1 MNQLSKR
8 RKKINQE
15 KWEERLPLIAAFLI
29 PLFIGII
36 VCIDHGVYPFGER
49 CILKV
54 DMYHQYAPFFSE
66 LREKLQNGESL
77 LYSFNI
83 GLGADFISLYA
94 YYLASPLNWLLL
106 LCPAKSVLE
115 FMAFL
120 TLLKLALSGLT
131 FGYYLKCHYK
141 INDLVLSVFA
151 TAYALSG
158 YVAAYSWNIMWT
170 DCIVLLPLIIL
181 GVERLVKE
189 GDGRLYY
196 VSLAVSVV
204 SNYYISIMICLFLVL
219 YFGIIWLENEGGKIK
234 AIFNFAWYS
243 LLAGGTGAILI
254 IPEAIILSGSGSGT
268 IKFPEKMEW
277 YFNLVAQASR
287 HLLLAENNTTA
298 VPHWPNLYCGVF
310 VLLFFVLYLLNG
322 TIPWQQK
329 IKRVIFLALLYVS
342 FANNV
347 LEFIWHGFDA
357 PDSLPGRQA
366 FLYIFLL
373 LVLCYEAYIY
383 RNELKMWQMVVA
395 LVADFVL
402 LFACF
407 KTYSGTDLAEEAGFV
422 AKAENGLSFLGVGF
436 NQFDITAIFLLC
448 YGTLMVFM
456 LLGNKRMKQL
466 MCTFVLVFMLTELT
480 VHFDTEGLGTTSR
493 TSYMKGYEDYKNVL
507 EIAKEKEK
515 VSSETGAVF
524 YRVEQMERRT
534 KNDSAFYNFPS
545 ATQFS
550 SLMNIDVSHI
560 YQYIGMEGGKNFYC
574 YNGATPLFSS
584 MLSMKYMISDSALEE
599 SPFRTFV
606 ASNGDVYLYENT
618 YSLPLGY
625 IVPENAVTDWQ
636 GKGKDDLTNINSLAV
651 LLGAD
656 SSFLVPVSTTDEEG
670 VSTLEVLQDGYY
682 YMSRG
687 KIKFDSLTMESS
699 DGRSKNYAKTS
710 HNYFLDLGYAKTGDV
725 IKVKNKEEETLD
737 TQGYYVDV
745 NVLEKTYNRLN
756 SQTMKLTRNTITEL
770 EGTIDV
776 TEAGYLVLSIAN
788 EPGWTL
794 YVDGVETEKEIFG
807 EAFIATYLDEGTHV
821 IQLNYETPGFGTGAV
836 VSGICVLA
844 FFVTI
849 TLKRHCRW
857 CRNEERVS
865 KLTFMDDSDTMN

>member
-1 MNQLSKR
+1 M
-8 RKKINQE
+8 
-15 KWEERLPLIAAFLI
+15 PLIAAFLI
-29 PLFIGII
+29 PLFIGIV

-49 CILKV
+49 SILKV

-77 LYSFNI
+77 MYSFNI

-106 LCPAKSVLE
+106 LCPAESVLE
-115 FMAFL
+115 FMALL

-131 FGYYLKCHYK
+131 FGYYLKRHYK
-141 INDLVLSVFA
+141 INSLALSVFA

-181 GVERLVKE
+181 GVERLVKD

-196 VSLAVSVV
+196 VSLAVSVIA
-204 SNYYISIMICLFLVL
+204 NYYISIMICLFMVL
-219 YFGIIWLENEGGKIK
+219 YFGIIWLESEGGKIRSLL
-234 AIFNFAWYS
+234 NFAWYS

-254 IPEAIILSGSGSGT
+254 IPEAIILGGSGSGT
-268 IKFPEKMEW
+268 IKFPETMKW

-287 HLLLAENNTTA
+287 HLLLAENNTTE

-310 VLLFFVLYLLNG
+310 VLLLFVLYLFNQA
-322 TIPWQQK
+322 IPWQQK
-329 IKRVIFLALLYVS
+329 VKRVILAALLYVS
-342 FANNV
+342 FANNM

-383 RNELKMWQMVVA
+383 RKALKIWQVVAA

-402 LFACF
+402 LFVCF

-422 AKAENGLSFLGVGF
+422 AEAESGFSFLGVGF
-436 NQFDITAIFLLC
+436 NQFDITAIFLVC
-448 YGTLMVFM
+448 YAAMFLLM
-456 LLGNKRMKQL
+456 LLGNKNIKQL
-466 MCTFVLVFMLTELT
+466 MRTFILIFILTELT
-480 VHFDTEGLGTTSR
+480 VHFDTEGLGTTNR
-493 TSYMKGYEDYKNVL
+493 TTYMEGYEDYQTVL
-507 EIAKEKEK
+507 AVAREREEAGNE
-515 VSSETGAVF
+515 SGAVF

-560 YQYIGMEGGKNFYC
+560 YQYLGMEGGKNFYC

-584 MLSMKYMISDSALEE
+584 MLSMKYLIADSELEE
-599 SPFRTFV
+599 SPFRTLV
-606 ASNGDVYLYENT
+606 ASSRDVYLYENT

-625 IVPENAVTDWQ
+625 MIPETAMTDWQ
-636 GKGKDDLTNINSLAV
+636 YKGEGDLTNINSLAAS
-651 LLGAD
+651 LGAQT
-656 SSFLVPVSTTDEEG
+656 SLLVPVETTDEEG
-670 VSTLEVLQDGYY
+670 FTTLEVLQDGYY
-682 YMSRG
+682 YLSRG
-687 KIKFDSLTMESS
+687 KITFDSLTMNAS
-699 DGRSKNYAKTS
+699 DGRSKSYAKAS
-710 HNYFLDLGYAKTGDV
+710 HDYFLDLGYAKAGDV
-725 IKVKNKEEETLD
+725 IQVKNTEGETLK
-737 TQGYYVDV
+737 TQGYFV
-745 NVLEKTYNRLN
+745 NVNALEEAYDTLN
-756 SQTMKLTRNTITEL
+756 AQTMTLAKNTITEI
-770 EGTIDV
+770 EGAIEV
-776 TEAGYLVLSIAN
+776 TEAGYFVLSIAN

-794 YVDGVETEKEIFG
+794 YVDGVEREPETYA
-807 EAFIATYLDEGTHV
+807 EAFIATYLEEGEHT
-821 IQLNYETPGFGTGAV
+821 IRLCYTTPGLALGAA
-836 VSGICVLA
+836 VSGICILA
-844 FFVTI
+844 FCITI
-849 TLKRHCRW
+849 VLKWKMASRRKATALTLD
-857 CRNEERVS
+857 E
-865 KLTFMDDSDTMN
+865 TSDKI

>member
-1 MNQLSKR
+1 MI
-8 RKKINQE
+8 RKIDWS
-15 KWEERLPLIAAFLI
+15 KWEQRIPLLAAFLI
-29 PLFIGII
+29 PLFLGIV
-36 VCIDHGVYPFGER
+36 VCIDHGVFPFGER
-49 CILKV
+49 SILKV

-77 LYSFNI
+77 MYSFNI

-115 FMAFL
+115 FMALL

-141 INDLVLSVFA
+141 MNDLALSVFA

-196 VSLAVSVV
+196 ISLAVSII
-204 SNYYISIMICLFLVL
+204 SNYYISIMICIFLVL
-219 YFGIIWLENEGGKIK
+219 YFGIIWLESESGKIK

-254 IPEAIILSGSGSGT
+254 IPEAIMLGGSGSGT
-268 IKFPEKMEW
+268 IKFPEEMKW

-287 HLLLAENNTTA
+287 HLLLAENNTTE

-310 VLLFFVLYLLNG
+310 VLLFFVLYLLNRA
-322 TIPWQQK
+322 IPWQQK
-329 IKRVIFLALLYVS
+329 VKRVILVALLYVS
-342 FANNV
+342 FANNI

-373 LVLCYEAYIY
+373 IVICYEAYIY
-383 RNELKMWQMVVA
+383 RKNTKIWQVLVA
-395 LVADFVL
+395 LVADALL

-407 KTYSGTDLAEEAGFV
+407 KTYSGTDLAEEAEFV
-422 AKAENGLSFLGVGF
+422 AEAESGFAFLGVGF

-448 YGTLMVFM
+448 YGVM
-456 LLGNKRMKQL
+456 LLLMLAGNKNIRRL
-466 MCTFVLVFMLTELT
+466 MSTFILIFMLTELT
-480 VHFDTEGLGTTSR
+480 VHFDTEGLGTTNR
-493 TSYMKGYEDYKNVL
+493 TSYMEGYEDYQTVL
-507 EIAKEKEK
+507 GVAKELELAD
-515 VSSETGAVF
+515 SENGAVF

-545 ATQFS
+545 GTQFS

-560 YQYIGMEGGKNFYC
+560 YQYLGMEGGKNFYC
-574 YNGATPLFSS
+574 YNGATPVFSS
-584 MLSMKYMISDSALEE
+584 MLSMKYLIADSALEE
-599 SPFRTFV
+599 SSFRTLV
-606 ASNGDVYLYENT
+606 ASSGDVYLYENV

-625 IVPENAVTDWQ
+625 MVPENVVTEWVY
-636 GKGKDDLTNINSLAV
+636 KGEGDLTNINNLATM
-651 LLGAD
+651 LGAQ
-656 SSFLVPVSTTDEEG
+656 SSLLVPVNTTDEEG
-670 VSTLEVLQDGYY
+670 VSILEVLQDGYY
-682 YMSRG
+682 YMSRS
-687 KIKFDSLTMESS
+687 KIKFDSLKMESS
-699 DGRSKNYAKTS
+699 DGRTKSYAKAS
-710 HNYFLDLGYAKTGDV
+710 HDYFLDLGYANTGDV
-725 IKVKNKEEETLD
+725 IKITNSEEETLK
-737 TQGYYVDV
+737 TQGYFV
-745 NVLEKTYNRLN
+745 NMNALEEAYDTLN
-756 SQTMKLTRNTITEL
+756 AQTMRLTKNSITEI

-776 TEAGYLVLSIAN
+776 KNAGYFVLSIAN

-794 YVDGVETEKEIFG
+794 YVDDVETEAETFA
-807 EAFIATYLDEGTHV
+807 EAFIATYLEEGEHS
-821 IQLNYETPGFGTGAV
+821 IRLSYATPGLGMGSV
-836 VSGICVLA
+836 VSGICILA
-844 FFVTI
+844 FCVTVALKWKVSLRKKADEL
-849 TLKRHCRW
+849 TLGI
-857 CRNEERVS
+857 S
-865 KLTFMDDSDTMN
+865 SDTI

>member
-1 MNQLSKR
+1 MKG
-8 RKKINQE
+8 KIDWS

-29 PLFIGII
+29 PLFIGIV

-49 CILKV
+49 SVLKV

-77 LYSFNI
+77 MYSFDI

-106 LCPAKSVLE
+106 LCPAKSVLD
-115 FMAFL
+115 FMALL

-141 INDLVLSVFA
+141 MNDWSLSVFA
-151 TAYALSG
+151 AAYALSG

-196 VSLAVSVV
+196 ISLAVSIL
-204 SNYYISIMICLFLVL
+204 SNYYISIMICIFLVL
-219 YFGIIWLENEGGKIK
+219 YFGIVWLECEGGKIK

-243 LLAGGTGAILI
+243 LLAGGTGAVLI
-254 IPEAIILSGSGSGT
+254 IPEAIMLGGSGSGT
-268 IKFPEKMEW
+268 IKFPEEMKW

-287 HLLLAENNTTA
+287 HLLLAENNTTE

-310 VLLFFVLYLLNG
+310 VLLFFVLYLLNRA
-322 TIPWQQK
+322 IPWQQK
-329 IKRVIFLALLYVS
+329 IKRVILVAFLYVS
-342 FANNV
+342 FANNM
-347 LEFIWHGFDA
+347 LEFIWHGLDA

-373 LVLCYEAYIY
+373 IVLCYEAYLY
-383 RNELKMWQMVVA
+383 RRETKIWHV
-395 LVADFVL
+395 LVAMVTDAVL

-407 KTYSGTDLAEEAGFV
+407 KTYSGTDLAEEAEFV
-422 AKAENGLSFLGVGF
+422 AEAESGFTFLGVGF

-448 YGTLMVFM
+448 YAGMFLLM
-456 LLGNKRMKQL
+456 LAGNRKIKCL
-466 MCTFVLVFMLTELT
+466 MCTFILIFMLTELT
-480 VHFDTEGLGTTSR
+480 VHFDTEGLGTTNR
-493 TSYMKGYEDYKNVL
+493 TSYMEGYEDYQEVL
-507 EIAKEKEK
+507 DIAKELEMAD
-515 VSSETGAVF
+515 SESGAVF

-560 YQYIGMEGGKNFYC
+560 YQYMGMEGGKNFYC
-574 YNGATPLFSS
+574 YNGATPVFSS
-584 MLSMKYMISDSALEE
+584 MLSMKYLIADSALEE
-599 SPFRTFV
+599 SPLRTLV
-606 ASNGDVYLYENT
+606 ASSGDIYLYENT

-625 IVPENAVTDWQ
+625 IVPENLVTDWVY
-636 GKGKDDLTNINSLAV
+636 KGEGDLTNINNLATM
-651 LLGAD
+651 LGAQ
-656 SSFLVPVSTTDEEG
+656 SSLLIPVSTTDEEG

-687 KIKFDSLTMESS
+687 KVTFDSLTMESS
-699 DGRSKNYAKTS
+699 DGRNKSYAKAS
-710 HNYFLDLGYAKTGDV
+710 HDYFLDLGYAKTGDV
-725 IKVKNKEEETLD
+725 IKVRNTEEETLK
-737 TQGYYVDV
+737 TQGYFV
-745 NVLEKTYNRLN
+745 NMNALEEAYDTLHA
-756 SQTMKLTRNTITEL
+756 QTMQLTKNTITEI
-770 EGTIDV
+770 EGSIDV
-776 TEAGYLVLSIAN
+776 KEAGYFVLSIAN

-794 YVDGVETEKEIFG
+794 YVDGIETEAETFA
-807 EAFIATYLDEGTHV
+807 EAFMATYLEEGEHM
-821 IQLNYETPGFGTGAV
+821 IRLSYATPGFAMGAA
-836 VSGICVLA
+836 VSGICILA
-844 FFVTI
+844 FCVT
-849 TLKRHCRW
+849 TVLKRKIALR
-857 CRNEERVS
+857 RAVGA
-865 KLTFMDDSDTMN
+865 LTLADTSDKIE

>member
-1 MNQLSKR
+1 MTKVFGKTENGT
-8 RKKINQE
+8 
-15 KWEERLPLIAAFLI
+15 WEERLPLLAAFFI

-49 CILKV
+49 SILKV

-106 LCPAKSVLE
+106 LCPAESVLE
-115 FMAFL
+115 FMALL

-141 INDLVLSVFA
+141 INDLALSVFA

-196 VSLAVSVV
+196 ISLAVSII
-204 SNYYISIMICLFLVL
+204 SNYYISIMICIFLVL
-219 YFGIIWLENEGGKIK
+219 YFGIIWLESEGGKIK
-234 AIFNFAWYS
+234 ALCNFAWYS

-254 IPEAIILSGSGSGT
+254 IPEAIMLGGSGSGT
-268 IKFPEKMEW
+268 IKFPETMEW
-277 YFNLVAQASR
+277 YFNLMAQASR
-287 HLLLAENNTTA
+287 HLLLAENNTTE

-310 VLLFFVLYLLNG
+310 VFLFFILYLLNRA
-322 TIPWQQK
+322 IPWQQK
-329 IKRVIFLALLYVS
+329 VKRVILVALLYVS
-342 FANNV
+342 FANNI
-347 LEFIWHGFDA
+347 LEFIWHGLDA

-373 LVLCYEAYIY
+373 IKLCYEAYIH
-383 RNELKMWQMVVA
+383 RKETRIWQVIVA
-395 LVADFVL
+395 LVADATL

-407 KTYSGTDLAEEAGFV
+407 KTYAGTDLAEEAEFV
-422 AKAENGLSFLGVGF
+422 AEAESGFSFLGVGF
-436 NQFDITAIFLLC
+436 NQFDVTAIFLLC
-448 YGTLMVFM
+448 YAVM
-456 LLGNKRMKQL
+456 LLLMLAGNKNIRRL
-466 MCTFVLVFMLTELT
+466 MSTFILIFMLTELT
-480 VHFDTEGLGTTSR
+480 VHFDTEGLGTTNR
-493 TSYMKGYEDYKNVL
+493 TSYMEDYNDYQVVL
-507 EIAKEKEK
+507 DTARELAM
-515 VSSETGAVF
+515 SESESGAVF

-560 YQYIGMEGGKNFYC
+560 YQYMGMEGGKNFYC

-584 MLSMKYMISDSALEE
+584 MLSMKYYIADSALEE
-599 SPFRTFV
+599 SPFRTLV
-606 ASNGDVYLYENT
+606 ASSGDVYLYENT

-625 IVPENAVTDWQ
+625 IVPENVVTEWVY
-636 GKGKDDLTNINSLAV
+636 KGEGDLTNINSLAA
-651 LLGAD
+651 LIGGQ
-656 SSFLVPVSTTDEEG
+656 SGFLVPVSTTDEEG

-682 YMSRG
+682 YMSRS
-687 KIKFDSLTMESS
+687 KITFDSLTMESS
-699 DGRSKNYAKTS
+699 DGRSKNYAKAS
-710 HNYFLDLGYAKTGDV
+710 HDYFLDLGYAQTGD
-725 IKVKNKEEETLD
+725 IIRVKNTEEETLK
-737 TQGYYVDV
+737 TQGYFVNM
-745 NVLEKTYNRLN
+745 NVLEAAYDVLN
-756 SQTMKLTRNTITEL
+756 AQTMQLTKNTVTEI
-770 EGTIDV
+770 EGIIDV
-776 TEAGYLVLSIAN
+776 TEAGYFVLSIAN

-794 YVDGVETEKEIFG
+794 YVDGVRTEAETFA
-807 EAFIATYLDEGTHV
+807 EAFIATYLEEGEHS
-821 IQLNYETPGFGTGAV
+821 IRLSYETPGLAMGAA
-836 VSGICVLA
+836 VSGICILA
-844 FFVTI
+844 FGVTVI
-849 TLKRHCRW
+849 LKQKMASRSKVETLTLD
-857 CRNEERVS
+857 EVS
-865 KLTFMDDSDTMN
+865 DKIE

>member
-1 MNQLSKR
+1 MNQLQQFFG
-8 RKKINQE
+8 KIDQK
-15 KWEERLPLIAAFLI
+15 KWEERLPILAAFFI
-29 PLFIGII
+29 PLFVGII

-49 CILKV
+49 SVLKV

-66 LREKLQNGESL
+66 LREKLQSGESL
-77 LYSFNI
+77 MYSFNI

-106 LCPAKSVLE
+106 LCPAESVLD
-115 FMAFL
+115 FMALL

-131 FGYYLKCHYK
+131 FGYYLKSHYK
-141 INDLVLSVFA
+141 INSLALSVFA

-196 VSLAVSVV
+196 IALAVSII

-219 YFGIIWLENEGGKIK
+219 YFGVLWLEHEGGKIK
-234 AIFNFAWYS
+234 PLLNFAWYS

-254 IPEAIILSGSGSGT
+254 IPEAIILGGSGSGT
-268 IKFPEKMEW
+268 IKFPETMKW
-277 YFNLVAQASR
+277 YYNLVAQASR
-287 HLLLAENNTTA
+287 HLLLAENNTTE

-310 VLLFFVLYLLNG
+310 VLLFFVLYLLNRG
-322 TIPWQQK
+322 IPWQQK
-329 IKRVIFLALLYVS
+329 VKRVILAALLYVS
-342 FANNV
+342 FANNM

-383 RNELKMWQMVVA
+383 RKETKVWQVA
-395 LVADFVL
+395 AALATDFVL

-422 AKAENGLSFLGVGF
+422 AEAESGFTFLGVGF
-436 NQFDITAIFLLC
+436 NQFDITAIFLVC
-448 YGTLMVFM
+448 YAVMFLLM
-456 LLGNKRMKQL
+456 LLGNKKIKQL
-466 MCTFVLVFMLTELT
+466 MCTFILIFILTELT
-480 VHFDTEGLGTTSR
+480 VHFDTEGLGTTNR
-493 TSYMKGYEDYKNVL
+493 TTYMEGYEDYQAVL
-507 EIAKEKEK
+507 DAAKELEAAE
-515 VSSETGAVF
+515 SETGAVF

-560 YQYIGMEGGKNFYC
+560 YQYMGMEGGKNFYC

-584 MLSMKYMISDSALEE
+584 MLSMKYLIADSALEE
-599 SPFRTFV
+599 SPFRTLV
-606 ASNGDVYLYENT
+606 ASSGDVYLYENT

-625 IVPENAVTDWQ
+625 IVSENVVKDWHY
-636 GKGKDDLTNINSLAV
+636 KDEGDLTNINKLAA
-651 LLGAD
+651 LLGAQT
-656 SSFLVPVSTTDEEG
+656 SLLVPVSTTDEEG
-670 VSTLEVLQDGYY
+670 VTTLEVLQDGYY
-682 YMSRG
+682 YMSRS
-687 KIKFDSLTMESS
+687 KITFDSLTMEAS
-699 DGRSKNYAKTS
+699 DGRSKSYAKAS
-710 HNYFLDLGYAKTGDV
+710 HDYFLDLGYAETGDV
-725 IKVKNKEEETLD
+725 IRVKNTEEETLK
-737 TQGYYVDV
+737 TQGYFV
-745 NVLEKTYNRLN
+745 NMNALEEAYDTLN
-756 SQTMKLTRNTITEL
+756 AQTMQLTKNTITEI

-776 TEAGYLVLSIAN
+776 TEAGYFVLSIAN

-794 YVDGVETEKEIFG
+794 YVDGVMTEQDTFA
-807 EAFIATYLDEGTHV
+807 EAFITTYLEEGSHT
-821 IQLNYETPGFGTGAV
+821 IQLRYETPGFAMGAA
-836 VSGICVLA
+836 VSGICILA
-844 FFVTI
+844 FCVTI
-849 TLKRHCRW
+849 VLKWKAASRR
-857 CRNEERVS
+857 
-865 KLTFMDDSDTMN
+865 

>member
-1 MNQLSKR
+1 MKQFTDLFGKT
-8 RKKINQE
+8 E
-15 KWEERLPLIAAFLI
+15 HGKWEERLPLIAAFLI

-49 CILKV
+49 SILKV

-77 LYSFNI
+77 MYSFNI

-106 LCPAKSVLE
+106 LCPEKSVLE
-115 FMAFL
+115 FMALL

-141 INDLVLSVFA
+141 INDWALSVFGA
-151 TAYALSG
+151 AYALSG

-170 DCIVLLPLIIL
+170 DCVVLLPLIIL

-196 VSLAVSVV
+196 ISLAVSIL
-204 SNYYISIMICLFLVL
+204 SNYYISIMICIFLVL
-219 YFGIIWLENEGGKIK
+219 YFGIIWLESEGGKIK
-234 AIFNFAWYS
+234 SLCNFAWYS
-243 LLAGGTGAILI
+243 LLAGGTGAVLI
-254 IPEAIILSGSGSGT
+254 IPEAIMLGGSGSGT

-287 HLLLAENNTTA
+287 HLLLAENNTTE

-310 VLLFFVLYLLNG
+310 VLVFFVLYLLNG
-322 TIPWQQK
+322 AIPWQQK
-329 IKRVIFLALLYVS
+329 VKRVILVTLLYVS
-342 FANNV
+342 FANNM

-373 LVLCYEAYIY
+373 IVLCYEAYIY
-383 RNELKMWQMVVA
+383 RRESEIWHVLVA
-395 LVADFVL
+395 LVADAVL
-402 LFACF
+402 LFTCF
-407 KTYSGTDLAEEAGFV
+407 KAYSGTDLAEEAEFV
-422 AKAENGLSFLGVGF
+422 AEAEKGISFLGVGF

-448 YGTLMVFM
+448 YVVMFAF
-456 LLGNKRMKQL
+456 LLAGNKYLRRL
-466 MCTFVLVFMLTELT
+466 MSAFILIFMLTELT

-493 TSYMKGYEDYKNVL
+493 TTYMEDYEDYQMVL
-507 EIAKEKEK
+507 ATAEELEKAG
-515 VSSETGAVF
+515 SENGAVF

-560 YQYIGMEGGKNFYC
+560 YQYMGMEGGKNFYC

-584 MLSMKYMISDSALEE
+584 MLSMKYYIADSALEE
-599 SPFRTFV
+599 SPIRTLV
-606 ASNGDVYLYENT
+606 ATSGDVYLYHNT

-625 IVPENAVTDWQ
+625 IVPEKLLTDWVY
-636 GKGKDDLTNINSLAV
+636 KGEGDLTNINNLAAM
-651 LLGAD
+651 LGAQ
-656 SSFLVPVSTTDEEG
+656 SSLLVPVSTTDEEG

-682 YMSRG
+682 YMSRS
-687 KIKFDSLTMESS
+687 KIKFDSLTMEAS
-699 DGRSKNYAKTS
+699 DGRSKSYAKAS
-710 HNYFLDLGYAKTGDV
+710 HDYFLDLGYAETGDV
-725 IKVKNKEEETLD
+725 IKVKNTEDETLK
-737 TQGYYVDV
+737 TQGYFV
-745 NVLEKTYNRLN
+745 NMNALDEAYDTLN
-756 SQTMKLTRNTITEL
+756 AQTMQLTKNTITEI

-776 TEAGYLVLSIAN
+776 SDAGYFVLSIAN

-794 YVDGVETEKEIFG
+794 YVDGVETEKENFA
-807 EAFIATYLDEGTHV
+807 EAFITTYLEEGEHS
-821 IQLNYETPGFGTGAV
+821 IRLSYATPGLAMGAA
-836 VSGICVLA
+836 VSGICILA
-844 FFVTI
+844 FAVTVA
-849 TLKRHCRW
+849 LQQKMALRRKA
-857 CRNEERVS
+857 E
-865 KLTFMDDSDTMN
+865 KLTLQDVSDTIE

>member
-1 MNQLSKR
+1 MSKTL
-8 RKKINQE
+8 KKIDWE
-15 KWEERLPLIAAFLI
+15 KWEKRFPLIMAFLI
-29 PLFIGII
+29 PIFIGII
-36 VCIDHGVYPFGER
+36 VCISHGVYPFGDR

-66 LREKLQNGESL
+66 LREKLQNGENL

-115 FMAFL
+115 FMAL
-120 TLLKLALSGLT
+120 LILLKLALSGLT

-141 INDLVLSVFA
+141 INDFELSIFA
-151 TAYALSG
+151 AAYALSG
-158 YVAAYSWNIMWT
+158 YVTAYFWNIMWT

-196 VSLAVSVV
+196 ISLAVSII

-219 YFGIIWLENEGGKIK
+219 YFGILWLEKEEGKIK

-243 LLAGGTGAILI
+243 MLAGGTGAILI

-277 YFNLVAQASR
+277 YFNLMAQASR
-287 HLLLAENNTTA
+287 HLLLAENNTTQ

-310 VLLFFVLYLLNG
+310 VVLFLILYLLNG
-322 TIPWQQK
+322 TIPWRQK
-329 IKRVIFLALLYVS
+329 VKRVILAAFLYIS

-347 LEFIWHGFDA
+347 LEFLWHGFDA

-366 FLYIFLL
+366 FIYIFLV
-373 LVLCYEAYIY
+373 LVLCYEAYIN
-383 RNELKMWQMVVA
+383 RNEMKIWQVA
-395 LVADFVL
+395 AALAADFVL

-407 KTYSGTDLAEEAGFV
+407 KMYSGTDLAEKAEFV
-422 AKAENGLSFLGVGF
+422 AKAENGVSFLGVGF

-448 YGTLMVFM
+448 YGILLIFW
-456 LLGNKRMKQL
+456 LLGNKKMKQ
-466 MCTFVLVFMLTELT
+466 MMSVFVFLFMLTELT
-480 VHFDTEGLGTTSR
+480 IHFDIEGLGTTSR
-493 TSYMKGYEDYKNVL
+493 TTYMKGYEDYKNVL
-507 EIAKEKEK
+507 KIAEERENEL
-515 VSSETGAVF
+515 SETGAVF

-560 YQYIGMEGGKNFYC
+560 YQYVGMEGGKNFYC

-584 MLSMKYMISDSALEE
+584 MLSMKYLITDSALED
-599 SPFRTFV
+599 SPFRTLV
-606 ASNGDVYLYENT
+606 ASGGDVYLYENT

-625 IVPENAVTDWQ
+625 VVPEKAVTDWQ
-636 GKGKDDLTNINSLAV
+636 GKGKGDLTNINSLPM
-651 LLGAD
+651 LLGAE
-656 SSFLVPVSTTDEEG
+656 SSLLVPLYTRDEEG
-670 VSTLEVLQDGYY
+670 VSTLEVQQDGYY

-687 KIKFDSLTMESS
+687 KIDFDSLTMESS

-710 HNYFLDLGYAKTGDV
+710 HNYLLDLGYAKKGDV
-725 IKVKNKEEETLD
+725 IKVKNKEEKTLK
-737 TQGYYVDV
+737 TQGYYVDE
-745 NVLEKTYNRLN
+745 NVLETAYNKLN
-756 SQTMKLTRNTITEL
+756 SQTMKLTENTITEL
-770 EGTIDV
+770 EGMIDV

-794 YVDGVETEKEIFG
+794 FVDGIETEKETFA
-807 EAFIATYLDEGTHV
+807 EAFIAVYLKEGTHL
-821 IQLNYETPGFGTGAV
+821 IQLHYETPGLRMGAA
-836 VSGICVLA
+836 VSAGCILA
-844 FFVTI
+844 FVITV
-849 TLKRHCRW
+849 TLKRRKSEW
-857 CRNEERVS
+857 
-865 KLTFMDDSDTMN
+865 